1 MKIAII
7 GIGAMGSL
15 FGAHLHPFADVTL
28 LGEWPEQLAALRENG
43 LLVEMADGG
52 DHGHG
57 RSRTFRTPLRAT
69 NIIADVAP
77 ADLALILVKSHKTAA
92 AANVARQ
99 LLADDGLT
107 LTLQNGLGNLETLAK
122 EIRPHPAALGV
133 TSAGAAMAGPGHVR
147 VAGMGHTYLA
157 SPTGPGARITLAEVA
172 TLFQQAGFPTDLTD
186 NPISLV
192 WGKLA
197 INAGINPLTA
207 LLRVPN
213 GYLAAEP
220 AARAI
225 MFQAA
230 HEAAAV
236 AQAQGITLPY
246 ADAAQRTLEVAQGT
260 ATNQSSMLQDVLRG
274 ARTEI
279 EAICGAVV
287 VYGRRY
293 HIPTPANEV
302 LLKEMKR
309 VESGEWKWEM
319 DRAELIATLQSQI
332 STHMKIKDSAD
343 DADFLNRCKL

>member
-1 MKIAII
+1 
-7 GIGAMGSL
+7 L
-15 FGAHLHPFADVTL
+15 FGAHLHPLADVTL
-28 LGEWPEQLAALRENG
+28 LGEWPEQLAALREDG
-43 LLVEMADGG
+43 LLVEMADGY
-52 DHGHG
+52 G
-57 RSRTFRTPLRAT
+57 RDRTYRTPLRAT

-92 AANVARQ
+92 AANVACQ

-107 LTLQNGLGNLETLAK
+107 LTLQNGLGNLETLAH
-122 EIRPHPAALGV
+122 ELTPHPAALGI

-157 SPTGPGARITLAEVA
+157 PPTGPGARITLAEVA
-172 TLFQQAGFPTDLTD
+172 ALFQQAGFPTDLTD

-213 GYLAAEP
+213 GYLAENP
-220 AARAI
+220 AAQAI

-230 HEAAAV
+230 SEAAAV
-236 AQAQGITLPY
+236 AQAQGIKLPY
-246 ADAAQRTLEVAQGT
+246 PDAAHRALDVARGT
-260 ATNQSSMLQDVLRG
+260 ATNQSSMLQDILRG

-287 VYGRRY
+287 RYGREY

-302 LLKEMKR
+302 LLREVKR
-309 VESGEWKWEM
+309 LEIGDWRLGDDAPTTISH
-319 DRAELIATLQSQI
+319 LQSQI
-332 STHMKIKDSAD
+332 THMSKQE
-343 DADFLNRCKL
+343 

>member
-15 FGAHLHPFADVTL
+15 FGAHLHPLADVTL

-43 LLVEMADGG
+43 LLVEIADGY
-52 DHGHG
+52 GHG
-57 RSRTFRTPLRAT
+57 RRHRTPLRAT
-69 NIIADVAP
+69 NIIAEVAP

-107 LTLQNGLGNLETLAK
+107 LTLQNGLGNLETLAH
-122 EIRPHPAALGV
+122 ELTPHPAALGV

-157 SPTGPGARITLAEVA
+157 PPTGPGAHITLAEVA
-172 TLFQQAGFPTDLTD
+172 ALFQQAGFPTDLTD

-213 GYLAAEP
+213 GYLAENP

-230 HEAAAV
+230 NEAAAV
-236 AQAQGITLPY
+236 AQAQGIKLPY
-246 ADAAQRTLEVAQGT
+246 ANAAQRALDVARGT
-260 ATNQSSMLQDVLRG
+260 ATNQSSMLQDILRG

-287 VYGRRY
+287 AYGREY
-293 HIPTPANEV
+293 HIATPANEV
-302 LLKEMKR
+302 LLREVKR
-309 VESGEWKWEM
+309 LESGDWGLEIDVPAIISHLE
-319 DRAELIATLQSQI
+319 SQI
-332 STHMKIKDSAD
+332 STNMENQR
-343 DADFLNRCKL
+343 LRR

>member
-15 FGAHLHPFADVTL
+15 FGAHLHPLADVTL
-28 LGEWPEQLAALRENG
+28 LGEWPEQLTALRENG
-43 LLVEMADGG
+43 LLVEMSDG
-52 DHGHG
+52 
-57 RSRTFRTPLRAT
+57 RTFRTPLRAT

-99 LLADDGLT
+99 VLAEDGLT
-107 LTLQNGLGNLETLAK
+107 LTLQNGLGNLETLAH
-122 EIRPHPAALGV
+122 ELTPHPAALGV

-157 SPTGPGARITLAEVA
+157 PPTGPGARVTLAEVA
-172 TLFQQAGFPTDLTD
+172 ALFQQAGFPTDLTD

-213 GYLAAEP
+213 GYLAKNP

-230 HEAAAV
+230 NETAAV
-236 AQAQGITLPY
+236 AHAQGIVLPY
-246 ADAAQRTLEVAQGT
+246 ADAAQRALDVARDT

-287 VYGRRY
+287 SYGRRY
-293 HIPTPANEV
+293 HVPTPVNEV
-302 LLKEMKR
+302 LLAEIKRLEIGGLEMGRLKIDQAAII
-309 VESGEWKWEM
+309 SH
-319 DRAELIATLQSQI
+319 LQSQI
-332 STHMKIKDSAD
+332 STQEN
-343 DADFLNRCKL
+343 L

>member
-15 FGAHLHPFADVTL
+15 FGAHLHPLADVTL
-28 LGEWPEQLAALRENG
+28 LGEWPEQLATLRENG
-43 LLVEMADGG
+43 LLVEMTDG
-52 DHGHG
+52 
-57 RSRTFRTPLRAT
+57 RTFRTPLRAT
-69 NIIADVAP
+69 NIIADVSP

-99 LLADDGLT
+99 LLAEDGLT
-107 LTLQNGLGNLETLAK
+107 LTLQNGLGNLETLAH
-122 EIRPHPAALGV
+122 ELTPHPAALGV

-157 SPTGPGARITLAEVA
+157 PPTGPGARVTLAEVA
-172 TLFQQAGFPTDLTD
+172 ALFQQAGFPTDLTD

-213 GYLAAEP
+213 GYLAEEP
-220 AARAI
+220 AAQTI

-230 HEAAAV
+230 NEAAAV
-236 AQAQGITLPY
+236 AQAQGISLPY
-246 ADAAQRTLEVAQGT
+246 ADAAQRALDVARGT
-260 ATNQSSMLQDVLRG
+260 ATNQSSMLQDILRG

-287 VYGRRY
+287 RYGRAYRV
-293 HIPTPANEV
+293 PTPVNEV
-302 LLKEMKR
+302 LLAEIKKLEIGR
-309 VESGEWKWEM
+309 LEIGRLEI
-319 DRAELIATLQSQI
+319 DRAALISHLQSQI
-332 STHMKIKDSAD
+332 SNISNQTEAR
-343 DADFLNRCKL
+343 L

>member
-15 FGAHLHPFADVTL
+15 FGAHLHSLADVTL

-43 LLVEMADGG
+43 LLVEMADG
-52 DHGHG
+52 
-57 RSRTFRTPLRAT
+57 RTHRTPLRAT
-69 NIIADVAP
+69 NIVAAATP

-99 LLADDGLT
+99 VLAEDGLT
-107 LTLQNGLGNLETLAK
+107 LTLQNGLGNLETLAH
-122 EIRPHPAALGV
+122 ELTPHPAALGI

-157 SPTGPGARITLAEVA
+157 PPTGPGARVTLAEVA
-172 TLFQQAGFPTDLTD
+172 ALFQQAGFPTDLTD

-213 GYLAAEP
+213 GYLAEEP

-230 HEAAAV
+230 NEAAAV

-246 ADAAQRTLEVAQGT
+246 ADAAQRTLEVARGT
-260 ATNQSSMLQDVLRG
+260 ATNQSSMLQDILRG

-287 VYGRRY
+287 AYGREY
-293 HIPTPANEV
+293 HVPTPVNAV
-302 LLKEMKR
+302 LLAEIKR
-309 VESGEWKWEM
+309 LEIGRLEM
-319 DRAELIATLQSQI
+319 DRAAIISNLQSQI
-332 STHMKIKDSAD
+332 SRTIKQPEAR
-343 DADFLNRCKL
+343 L